1 MTDLTTK
8 QYSLV
13 DVQDLGDARS
23 RGGTRGLAV
32 TRGIGNIAQV
42 EDPLG
47 VALAMGDDGIA
58 FSLDS
63 HQSVA
68 LATGYAGRAEA
79 HIYSTNSLAISTGK
93 DGKAKAG
100 PGSAIVLVHRDKYN
114 HIKHVKAGIVGRN
127 GIKPDTWYALNLKG
141 EFVEV

>member
-1 MTDLTTK
+1 MITGK
-8 QYSLV
+8 EYGLV
-13 DVQDLGDARS
+13 DVQDNGDARS
-23 RGGTRGLAV
+23 RGGTRGLAA
-32 TRGIGNIAQV
+32 TRGVGAIAQV

-47 VALAMGDDGIA
+47 VALAIGDESIA

-68 LATGYAGRAEA
+68 IATGFEGRAEA
-79 HIYSTNSLAISTGK
+79 HPFSTSSLAISTGK

-100 PGSAIVLVHRDKYN
+100 HGSAIVLVYRDKYN

-127 GIKPDTWYALNLKG
+127 GIKPEKWYMLNSKG
-141 EFVEV
+141 EFEEVK